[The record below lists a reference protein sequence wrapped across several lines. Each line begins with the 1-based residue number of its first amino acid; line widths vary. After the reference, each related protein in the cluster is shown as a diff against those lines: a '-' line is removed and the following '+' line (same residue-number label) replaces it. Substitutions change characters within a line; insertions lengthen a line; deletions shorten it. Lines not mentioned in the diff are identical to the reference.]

1 MLAIGLQGSP
11 LKNGS
16 TVYLLSRFMDELE
29 AQGARVNIVD
39 VPRKDI
45 QPCRGCGFCEKK
57 GYCVIND
64 DDMSKEIY
72 GLLREADIV
81 VAASPVFFYG
91 ITAQLKALID
101 RTQTLWSRKY
111 RFNLS
116 DPLKKSRKGCFLSMG
131 GSKGRQLFDG
141 VNLVAK
147 FFFDA
152 IDAASAGSLFYR
164 NIETAEDMRNTPG
177 LSEDIRELVTQSLL
191 PVKPRKRV
199 LFACQENACRSQ
211 IAGAYANHLGGD
223 RLDVMTAGSSPAQ
236 AVNPLM
242 VQAMA
247 EEGFD
252 MAFHTPRPLEQAI
265 EQLQPDVIIT
275 MGCGEECP
283 VVPGAVRVDWDL
295 PDPAGESIEF
305 IKKVR
310 NEIEKKVSKML
321 DDM

>member
-1 MLAIGLQGSP
+1 MNWKHRAPG
-11 LKNGS
+11 
-16 TVYLLSRFMDELE
+16 F
-29 AQGARVNIVD
+29 NIID

-81 VAASPVFFYG
+81 VAASPVFFYSV
-91 ITAQLKALID
+91 TAQLKALID

-152 IDAASAGSLFYR
+152 IDANFAGSLFYR
-164 NIETAEDMRNTPG
+164 NIETAEDMRNTPS
-177 LSEDIRELVTQSLL
+177 LSEDIRGLVTQNLM
-191 PVKPRKRV
+191 PAKPRKRV
-199 LFACQENACRSQ
+199 LFACRENACRSQ
-211 IAGAYANHLGGD
+211 MAGAFARHMGGD
-223 RLDVMTAGSSPAQ
+223 RLDVMTAGSTPAQ
-236 AVNPLM
+236 TVNPLM

-247 EEGFD
+247 EEGID
-252 MAFHTPRPLEQAI
+252 MAFHHAPPF
-265 EQLQPDVIIT
+265 
-275 MGCGEECP
+275 
-283 VVPGAVRVDWDL
+283 GA
-295 PDPAGESIEF
+295 GH
-305 IKKVR
+305 
-310 NEIEKKVSKML
+310 
-321 DDM
+321 

>member
-1 MLAIGLQGSP
+1 
-11 LKNGS
+11 
-16 TVYLLSRFMDELE
+16 
-29 AQGARVNIVD
+29 
-39 VPRKDI
+39 
-45 QPCRGCGFCEKK
+45 
-57 GYCVIND
+57 
-64 DDMSKEIY
+64 
-72 GLLREADIV
+72 
-81 VAASPVFFYG
+81 
-91 ITAQLKALID
+91 
-101 RTQTLWSRKY
+101 
-111 RFNLS
+111 
-116 DPLKKSRKGCFLSMG
+116 MG

-141 VNLVAK
+141 VNLVAR

-211 IAGAYANHLGGD
+211 IAGAYASHLGGD

-265 EQLQPDVIIT
+265 EQLQPDVIVT

-283 VVPGAVRVDWDL
+283 VVPGAVRMDWDL
-295 PDPAGESIEF
+295 PDPAGESVEF
-305 IKKVR
+305 MKKVR

-321 DDM
+321 DDI

>member
-16 TVYLLSRFMDELE
+16 TAYLLARFMEELE
-29 AQGARVNIVD
+29 AQGARVNTID

-116 DPLKKSRKGCFLSMG
+116 DPLKKTRKGCFLSMG
-131 GSKGRQLFDG
+131 GSGGRQLFDG
-141 VNLVAK
+141 VSLVAK

-152 IDAASAGSLFYR
+152 INANYAGSLFYR
-164 NIETAEDMRNTPG
+164 NIETPEDMRNSPG
-177 LSEDIRELVTQSLL
+177 LSKDIQELVTQKLL
-191 PVKPRKRV
+191 PDEPRKRV
-199 LFACQENACRSQ
+199 LFACRENACRSQ
-211 IAGAYANHLGGD
+211 MAGAYANHLGGD

-252 MAFHTPRPLEQAI
+252 MAFITPRPIEQAI
-265 EQLQPDVIIT
+265 EHLQPDIIVT

-283 VVPGAVRVDWDL
+283 YVPGVVRMDWDL
-295 PDPAGESIEF
+295 PDPANESIEF
-305 IKKVR
+305 MKKVR
-310 NEIEKKVSKML
+310 DEIAEKVSKLL

>member
-16 TVYLLSRFMDELE
+16 TAYLLTRVMDELE
-29 AQGARVNIVD
+29 AQGARVNTID

-72 GLLREADIV
+72 GLLREADVV

-116 DPLKKSRKGCFLSMG
+116 DPLKKVRKGCFLSMG
-131 GSKGRQLFDG
+131 GSSGRQLFDG
-141 VNLVAK
+141 VNLVAR

-152 IDAASAGSLFYR
+152 IDAGFAGSLFYR
-164 NIETAEDMRNTPG
+164 NIETKEDMRNVPN
-177 LSEDIRELVTQSLL
+177 LSEDIRALVTKSLM
-191 PVKPRKRV
+191 PAGPRKKV
-199 LFACQENACRSQ
+199 LFACRENACRSQ

-223 RLDVMTAGSSPAQ
+223 RLDVMSAGSSPAQ

-247 EEGFD
+247 EEGLD

-265 EQLQPDVIIT
+265 EQFQPDVIVT

-283 VVPGAVRVDWDL
+283 IVPGAVRMDWDL

-305 IKKVR
+305 MKKVR
-310 NEIEKKVSKML
+310 HEIEKKVSGFI
-321 DDM
+321 DNI

>member
-16 TVYLLSRFMDELE
+16 TAYLLARVMDELE
-29 AQGARVNIVD
+29 AQGARVNTID

-116 DPLKKSRKGCFLSMG
+116 DPLKKVRKGCFLSMG
-131 GSKGRQLFDG
+131 GSSGRQLFDG
-141 VNLVAK
+141 INLVAR

-152 IDAASAGSLFYR
+152 IDADFAGSLLYR
-164 NIETAEDMRNTPG
+164 NIETKEDMRNVPN
-177 LSEDIRELVTQSLL
+177 LSEDIRALVTKSLM
-191 PVKPRKRV
+191 PAGPRKKV
-199 LFACQENACRSQ
+199 LFTCRENACRSQ

-223 RLDVMTAGSSPAQ
+223 RLDVMSAGSSPAQ

-247 EEGFD
+247 EEGLD

-265 EQLQPDVIIT
+265 EQLQPDVIVT

-283 VVPGAVRVDWDL
+283 VVPGAVRMDWDL

-305 IKKVR
+305 MKKVR
-310 NEIEKKVSKML
+310 HEIEKKVSTFL

>member
-16 TVYLLSRFMDELE
+16 TAYLLARFMDELE

-152 IDAASAGSLFYR
+152 IDASFSGSLFYR
-164 NIETAEDMRNTPG
+164 SIETVEDMRNTPG

-211 IAGAYANHLGGD
+211 IAGAYASHLGGG

-252 MAFHTPRPLEQAI
+252 MAFHTPRPLEQVI
-265 EQLQPDVIIT
+265 EQLQPDVIVT

-283 VVPGAVRVDWDL
+283 TVPGAVRMDWDL

-305 IKKVR
+305 MKKVR
-310 NEIEKKVSKML
+310 NEIEKKVSKFL
-321 DDM
+321 DEL